1 LLRGRLE
8 KIPLIGIMV
17 IIGILINL
25 GHKFK
30 SYSDLC
36 NMEEVNCTFIILDA
50 QNLKQ
55 PELSE
60 II

>member
-1 LLRGRLE
+1 
-8 KIPLIGIMV
+8 MV